1 MSTSNPRQCFTLI
14 NKNEV
19 NIAPNSKIIKA
30 DEYQTLVN
38 AQQLTQ
44 KTLDDAIAYKKKVIA
59 ECEQLKERAQI
70 DGFEQGFEEFVKH
83 ISLLEKKVHQTED
96 RYIHLLAPLAIKAA
110 KKIVNK
116 EISVHEDTIVSIIA
130 GHLKNVSQHED
141 ITIYVSKEDLA
152 IVERHKNKLRENLEN
167 IRSLAIRE
175 RDTLTKGSCA
185 IESEVGIINAQIED
199 MWSILEGAFEKL
211 MLDMSKKPPLE
222 PPEAAQKE
230 AIEELE
236 TPETEE
242 ATTEERSS

>member
-30 DEYQTLVN
+30 DEYQTLID
-38 AQQLTQ
+38 AQELTQ
-44 KTLDDAIAYKKKVIA
+44 KTLEDAIAYKKQVVA

-96 RYIHLLAPLAIKAA
+96 KYIHLLAPLAIKAA

-116 EISVHEDTIVSIIA
+116 EISVHEDTVVSIIA

-141 ITIYVSKEDLA
+141 ITIYVSKEDLG
-152 IVERHKNKLRENLEN
+152 IVERHKNKLKENLEN

-199 MWSILEGAFEKL
+199 MWTILEGAFEKL
-211 MLDMSKKPPLE
+211 MLDMSEKPPLE
-222 PPEAAQKE
+222 PPVAAQEE
-230 AIEELE
+230 AEELE

-242 ATTEERSS
+242 APSEEEPS